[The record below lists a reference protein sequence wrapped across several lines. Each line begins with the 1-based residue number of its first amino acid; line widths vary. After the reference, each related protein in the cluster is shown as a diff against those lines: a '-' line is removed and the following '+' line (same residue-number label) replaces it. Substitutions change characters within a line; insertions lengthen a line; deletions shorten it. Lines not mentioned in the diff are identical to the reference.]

1 MKKVKVDFTLR
12 AQSRKGQVTRYDLNV
27 ILKDIDANQKVF
39 GKNFANIE
47 VQPAKP
53 LDMGDYQLICNER
66 NIGDLM
72 QNSKGIRVND
82 CDAEVGIGTFT
93 ETGDKYYFVR
103 VQLSESVYRT
113 CYLSQ
118 SQILNLKYVNLG
130 YTFDETDETE
140 SIEKVEEDVK
150 PRKKPIIEEA

>member
-12 AQSRKGQVTRYDLNV
+12 AVVRKGQVTRYDLNV
-27 ILKDIDANQKVF
+27 ILKDKKANQKVY

-66 NIGDLM
+66 NLGDLM
-72 QNSKGIRVND
+72 QNTKGFRVND
-82 CDAEVGIGTFT
+82 VEAEVGIGTYA

-103 VQLSESVYRT
+103 VQLSESISRT

-118 SQILNLKYVNLG
+118 SQILNLKYVDLG
-130 YTFDETDETE
+130 YKFEETDEVE
-140 SIEKVEEDVK
+140 SLNEETIK
-150 PRKKPIIEEA
+150 TKKKPIVEEI

>member
-12 AQSRKGQVTRYDLNV
+12 AVSRKGQVTCYDLNV
-27 ILKDIDANQKVF
+27 ILKDINANQKVY

-47 VQPAKP
+47 VQPAKA

-66 NIGDLM
+66 KIGDLM
-72 QNSKGIRVND
+72 QNSKGFRVND

-103 VQLSESVYRT
+103 VQLSDSVYRT

-130 YTFDETDETE
+130 YTFEETDETA
-140 SIEKVEEDVK
+140 SIEASEEEPK
-150 PRKKPIIEEA
+150 GRKKPIVED

>member
-12 AQSRKGQVTRYDLNV
+12 AVTRKGQAVRYDCNV

-39 GKNFANIE
+39 GKNFKNIE
-47 VQPAKP
+47 VQPAKA

>member
-12 AQSRKGQVTRYDLNV
+12 AVSRKGQVTRYDLNV
-27 ILKDIDANQKVF
+27 ILKDINANQKVY

-47 VQPAKP
+47 VQPAKA

-66 NIGDLM
+66 KIGDLM
-72 QNSKGIRVND
+72 QNSKGFRVND

-130 YTFDETDETE
+130 YTFEETDEVT
-140 SIEKVEEDVK
+140 SIEETEEVK
-150 PRKKPIIEEA
+150 PRKKPIIEEN

>member
-72 QNSKGIRVND
+72 QNSKGFRVND
-82 CDAEVGIGTFT
+82 CDAEVGIGTYA

-113 CYLSQ
+113 CYLSK

-130 YTFDETDETE
+130 YKFEETDEVT
-140 SIEKVEEDVK
+140 SIEETEPK
-150 PRKKPIIEEA
+150 PRKKPIIEED